1 MSEIIEPS
9 VAAMIDAPNS
19 PAPVVEPSPAPIETP
34 TPAPEDTSVTPPTEP
49 APVADPVVPAEPELY
64 DLPDGRK
71 VDAATLAHE
80 WKNNFMPDYTRKS
93 QIAAQVA
100 PQAQQQQPPA
110 TQPQTTNA
118 PQTPPWRDPN
128 WVPQTYAEVIDAAKQ
143 DIQLDQARQVHE
155 REQATA
161 QINSMVDNQLAE
173 IRKTEPNLSEDLL
186 FQHALKYS
194 FPDLNAAYKNMKDFN
209 LAVKRTEARVQQN
222 IQARAEDPV
231 AVQTQQPSSSNE
243 IDYRRM
249 VNDHRSPLDILRG
262 LKG

>member
-1 MSEIIEPS
+1 MLDEPNA
-9 VAAMIDAPNS
+9 AAMIETGSDSVATPAPS
-19 PAPVVEPSPAPIETP
+19 PAPVETP
-34 TPAPEDTSVTPPTEP
+34 VAPVTTEEQPVTPPTES
-49 APVADPVVPAEPELY
+49 APVAAPVVPAEPELY

-80 WKNNFMPDYTRKS
+80 FKNNFMPDYTRKS

-100 PQAQQQQPPA
+100 QQPPA
-110 TQPQTTNA
+110 PVAPQPQTTNA

-143 DIQLDQARQVHE
+143 DIQLDQARQNYE

-161 QINSMVDNQLAE
+161 QINSMVDGQLAE

-194 FPDLNAAYKNMKDFN
+194 FPDLNAAFKNMKDFN
-209 LAVKRTEARVQQN
+209 LAVKRTEAQTVKN